1 VAALN
6 PALSQKIA
14 SACNNLPTIV
24 LVTGDIFRGQ
34 KLLYAGGGGCFPI
47 IPASGSATAASDDG
61 RSAGAA
67 D

>member
-1 VAALN
+1 
-6 PALSQKIA
+6 
-14 SACNNLPTIV
+14 V